1 MSVPAGNYEMVTKT
15 AQGGDVEAGLKKSS
29 SRENLASVSAGVD
42 IEWSDVNFTV
52 GKGGSAK

>member
-1 MSVPAGNYEMVTKT
+1 MSSPAGNYEMVTKIP
-15 AQGGDVEAGLKKSS
+15 QGGDVEAGLKKSS
-29 SRENLASVSAGVD
+29 SRENLAGVD